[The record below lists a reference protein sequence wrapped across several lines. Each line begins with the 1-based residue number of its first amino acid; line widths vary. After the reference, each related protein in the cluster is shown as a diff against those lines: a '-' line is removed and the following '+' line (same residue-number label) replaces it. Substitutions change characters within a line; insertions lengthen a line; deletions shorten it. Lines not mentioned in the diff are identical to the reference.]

1 MAFKMAGFSA
11 FTKNGDDKDIVPRSK
26 AFVPDM
32 IPQTELNKMGL
43 DDLEHQREAIF
54 NNEYEDAKS
63 DNNTGR
69 MKLLEGRMAKLDKLI
84 DEKRSKIKK

>member
-11 FTKNGDDKDIVPRSK
+11 FTKNGDETPQSK
-26 AFVPDM
+26 AYVRGM
-32 IPQTELNKMGL
+32 TPQTELLKMDL
-43 DDLEHQREAIF
+43 DDLEDQREAIF